1 MTNKLLDNN
10 PDRPIERIGD
20 TVHRPTHH
28 WTPAVHDLLNY
39 LQSVNFPYSPKVLGF
54 DENGREILS
63 YIDGQSGG
71 DGWAK
76 IVSDDGLRK
85 FAKLLRAYHDVIT
98 DYKPPVNAEWA
109 CAIGVP
115 KNGEIMCHGD
125 FGPWNIVW
133 DDDNEPVGIVDWDLV
148 VPAKPRFDVLYALE
162 YSAPF
167 RDDEAALKWHHFPK
181 VPNRQHR
188 IEVFAEAYG
197 LTELGDVV
205 TDVATMQRQVAGF
218 EKQLAERGLQPQAEW
233 VANGDLEVI
242 EQHAKWT
249 ESHRSLFE

>member
-1 MTNKLLDNN
+1 MTNKLLDTN
-10 PDRPIERIGD
+10 PNRPIERIGD

-28 WTPAVHDLLNY
+28 WTPAVHHLLNY

-54 DENGREILS
+54 DEDGREILS

-71 DGWAK
+71 DVWTK
-76 IVSDDGLRK
+76 IISDDGLRK
-85 FAKLLRAYHDVIT
+85 FAKLLRAYHDAIA
-98 DYKPPVNAEWA
+98 DYKPSVDAEWA
-109 CAIGVP
+109 YTIGAP
-115 KNGEIMCHGD
+115 EDGEIMCHGD

-133 DDDNEPVGIVDWDLV
+133 NGDEPTGIVDWDLV

-167 RDDEAALKWHHFPK
+167 RDDEAALKWHHFPE
-181 VPNRQHR
+181 VPNRKHR
-188 IEVFAEAYG
+188 IEVFADAYG
-197 LTELGDVV
+197 LIGLGDVV
-205 TDVATMQRQVAGF
+205 TDVAAMQRKVAGF

-233 VANGDLEVI
+233 VASGDLEVV
-242 EQHAKWT
+242 EQHAMWT